1 MNRRKALVTGIAG
14 QDGGYMAQLLLE
26 QGYEVVGAGRRV
38 CIAELGEGVKPVACD
53 ITDAGAVRDLVR
65 AHQPDEIYNF
75 AAMSSGAGMFDD
87 PAHIGV
93 VNGLAVTH
101 LLEAIRHEKPSA
113 RLCQASSSEMFGEVR
128 TSPQSEL
135 TEFKPRSPYGA
146 AKVYAHTMLRI
157 YRERYGIFACSAIL
171 FNHESPKRRPEF
183 VTRKVTLAAAS
194 IKLGLASE
202 VALGNLDARRDWSSA
217 EDVVRAMWMMLCH
230 STPDDYVVATGVVHS
245 VRELC
250 EIAFRHVGLNYL
262 EFVRQA
268 PDTSRSHEQVQLVGD
283 ARRARETLGWAP
295 RVDFETL
302 ITSMV
307 DEDMRRLRETERR
320 TEVR

>member
-1 MNRRKALVTGIAG
+1 
-14 QDGGYMAQLLLE
+14 
-26 QGYEVVGAGRRV
+26 
-38 CIAELGEGVKPVACD
+38 
-53 ITDAGAVRDLVR
+53 
-65 AHQPDEIYNF
+65 
-75 AAMSSGAGMFDD
+75 MFDD
-87 PAHIGV
+87 PAHIGI